1 MLELVGNLYGCRPAG
16 NSYRKEFEQVVTEKM
31 ASKGYQFQR
40 GKRDPTVH
48 TRIKTG
54 VTILHQTGVTILHH
68 VDDLRVRTAHVDLEF
83 LLSEQV
89 LGEFLDMK
97 VGKVEAPGTK
107 VNVSGTLSCGSQSV
121 SMKCAS

>member
-1 MLELVGNLYGCRPAG
+1 MELVGNLYGCRPVG

-40 GKRDPTVH
+40 GKCDPTVH
-48 TRIKTG
+48 TRIK
-54 VTILHQTGVTILHH
+54 TGVTILHH